1 MIELKSTLILILKSA
16 ITLQKNFETNNFFEK
31 LNIFYTD
38 TDIFMEYIYF
48 IELQMVLALI

>member
-1 MIELKSTLILILKSA
+1 MIELKSTFNSNFEIAA

-38 TDIFMEYIYF
+38 TDIFMEQISLNHKRF
-48 IELQMVLALI
+48 WL